1 MINHGLF
8 GNRDVKPTKD
18 EGLMASIMRA
28 IKGNPDFKRVLDE
41 EERISAQAE
50 RRPVIVA
57 ELQAARDAAQKRIG
71 KLAEAE
77 ASALKELQ
85 AIEPRYEAVAVAW
98 KNAKQALDIERQ
110 EAWAAENRLIN
121 ELEAN
126 ADPII
131 DETYR
136 KLIELWADFQSDRK
150 KYAVVA
156 SAETP
161 GRKRDRARPTIST
174 NAPSLEKWRQ
184 ALLAG
189 LRDVPG
195 MKRDP
200 DQSNIA
206 ERCEAIL
213 SGLPDWRE
221 VVEIEL

>member
-8 GNRDVKPTKD
+8 GNRDVKPAKD
-18 EGLMASIMRA
+18 DGLMASIMRA
-28 IKGNPDFKRVLDE
+28 IKGNPDFKRALDE
-41 EERISAQAE
+41 EERLSAQAE
-50 RRPVIVA
+50 RRPAIVA

-71 KLAEAE
+71 KFAEAE
-77 ASALKELQ
+77 ALALKELQ

-98 KNAKQALDIERQ
+98 KNAKRALDIERH
-110 EAWAAENRLIN
+110 EVWAAENRLLD

-136 KLIELWADFQSDRK
+136 KLLELWADFQSDRK
-150 KYAVVA
+150 KYAVVT

-189 LRDVPG
+189 LRDVPM

-200 DQSNIA
+200 DLSNIA

-213 SGLPDWRE
+213 ADLPDWKE

>member
-8 GNRDVKPTKD
+8 GNHDVKPAKD

-28 IKGNPDFKRVLDE
+28 IKGNPDFKRALDE
-41 EERISAQAE
+41 EERLSAQAE
-50 RRPVIVA
+50 RRPAIVA
-57 ELQAARDAAQKRIG
+57 ELQASRDAAGKRIG

-98 KNAKQALDIERQ
+98 KNANRALDIERH
-110 EAWAAENRLIN
+110 EVWAAENRLLN

-131 DETYR
+131 DETYK
-136 KLIELWADFQSDRK
+136 KLVELWEDFQYDRK

-156 SAETP
+156 SAQMP

-184 ALLAG
+184 ALLDG
-189 LRDVPG
+189 LRDVPM

-200 DQSNIA
+200 DQSKIV

-213 SGLPDWRE
+213 AGLPDWKE

>member
-1 MINHGLF
+1 M
-8 GNRDVKPTKD
+8 KPAKD
-18 EGLMASIMRA
+18 ESLMASIMRVV
-28 IKGNPDFKRVLDE
+28 KGNPDFKRALDE
-41 EERISAQAE
+41 EERLSAQAE
-50 RRPVIVA
+50 RRPAIVA
-57 ELQAARDAAQKRIG
+57 ELQAARDAARKRIG

-98 KNAKQALDIERQ
+98 KDAKRNLDIERH
-110 EAWAAENRLIN
+110 EAWVAENRLLD

-131 DETYR
+131 NETYQ
-136 KLIELWADFQSDRK
+136 KLIDLWSDFQYDRQ

-156 SAETP
+156 SAVPP
-161 GRKRDRARPTIST
+161 GRKRYQVRPTVST

-189 LRDVPG
+189 LRDVPM

-200 DQSNIA
+200 DQSTVA

-213 SGLPDWRE
+213 AGLPDWKE